1 MPQYDFKC
9 NNEPCGK
16 TFDQS
21 FSSWKSYEEA
31 RDRHELV
38 CPSCASR
45 DVEKLISQ
53 GTSAQFKGS
62 GFYVN
67 DYPKRGRK

>member
-9 NNEPCGK
+9 LNEPCGR

-21 FSSWKSYEEA
+21 YSSWKSYEEQK
-31 RDRHELV
+31 HELV
-38 CPSCASR
+38 CPACASKN
-45 DVEKLISQ
+45 VEKLLSR

-62 GFYVN
+62 GFHVN
-67 DYPKRGRK
+67 DYGKRGRK